1 MRRLVLLF
9 LTFVWLALHRIC
21 IDRHRKGERKNQW
34 VLHEC
39 TTSSIC
45 LVLQSEESSHEP
57 LDVIRRQVRSSPV
70 IITQTCREKRGVTL
84 HLLCSELNSRFKWR
98 LCFLSEMC
106 GVPFPD
112 QMGGCACLIPTQTA
126 VFIKIKYLNQISR
139 FCTCMCVCVCMCS
152 SLWAV
157 SHGFKQDRPKVD
169 GGKLVRK
176 NDKWEVNDSRTPREG
191 VWFVSSRS
199 CGQFNWKCHL
209 FYGTKTIAQPFCN
222 IFIE

>member
-1 MRRLVLLF
+1 MRRFVLLY

-45 LVLQSEESSHEP
+45 PVLQSEESSHEP

-84 HLLCSELNSRFKWR
+84 HLLCSELNSRFLVRNVWSAFPRSNGR
-98 LCFLSEMC
+98 LYC
-106 GVPFPD
+106 
-112 QMGGCACLIPTQTA
+112 CLIPTQTA

-139 FCTCMCVCVCMCS
+139 FCTCMCVCVY
-152 SLWAV
+152 V
-157 SHGFKQDRPKVD
+157 
-169 GGKLVRK
+169 
-176 NDKWEVNDSRTPREG
+176 
-191 VWFVSSRS
+191 
-199 CGQFNWKCHL
+199 
-209 FYGTKTIAQPFCN
+209 
-222 IFIE
+222 